1 MARFDK
7 VDCSKLELL
16 NKKNCFLIK
25 GTLTLDDVDKLN
37 SINRKIV
44 LILQN
49 TYGQNS
55 DVIGSLNPEQIRIS
69 VVGGYDY
76 LTKKKYNTKDYIR
89 RTIHMPRDL
98 ANVMRIFESIE
109 KRIMF
114 SWTDMQK
121 CMFAYKALCEMLDS
135 FDPYDNIVQN
145 GVDYLDSLTGLLYEC
160 VRSEGAA
167 LAFKELMDRIGLE
180 CNLQSIDGVH
190 SFNVVKLSGKY
201 HGVDLFWDINNKSHN
216 NKCSFKYFGYEDGA
230 GFYDNKYHDI
240 TNDAEEIRF
249 PVVPA
254 NREEMGSALSIIQ
267 VSKKEVSSEMT
278 MFTNIQRETF
288 YYSYLGECKG
298 FSIFIVRQN
307 EFINYFYISKNEDF
321 TSKLSSANLSK
332 ACFNNH
338 NLSAEELPSDI
349 KKFSRYI
356 RKDGSNFIL
365 YPTGK
370 TVFTDVR
377 EYALLEPFK
386 KDGKLVLKKSTIL
399 SKNDLITNKSKQFRE
414 LVSDYQLSKDRL
426 DDRLKN
432 YGGYIGFLSNDSI
445 NYIESRI

>member
-121 CMFAYKALCEMLDS
+121 CMFAYKTLCEMLDS

-201 HGVDLFWDINNKSHN
+201 HGVDLFWDINNKSH
-216 NKCSFKYFGYEDGA
+216 
-230 GFYDNKYHDI
+230 
-240 TNDAEEIRF
+240 
-249 PVVPA
+249 
-254 NREEMGSALSIIQ
+254 
-267 VSKKEVSSEMT
+267 
-278 MFTNIQRETF
+278 
-288 YYSYLGECKG
+288 KG
-298 FSIFIVRQN
+298 F
-307 EFINYFYISKNEDF
+307 
-321 TSKLSSANLSK
+321 
-332 ACFNNH
+332 
-338 NLSAEELPSDI
+338 
-349 KKFSRYI
+349 FS
-356 RKDGSNFIL
+356 
-365 YPTGK
+365 
-370 TVFTDVR
+370 
-377 EYALLEPFK
+377 
-386 KDGKLVLKKSTIL
+386 
-399 SKNDLITNKSKQFRE
+399 
-414 LVSDYQLSKDRL
+414 
-426 DDRLKN
+426 
-432 YGGYIGFLSNDSI
+432 
-445 NYIESRI
+445 